1 MIAYARLRPGPGFS
15 LSRTALY
22 YLQRLAGPHWLRD
35 IMARMIARGVAM
47 RHPAFVTGP
56 GLESQRDAL
65 VQNGLVPLPGLV
77 SQDSVKAILAYL
89 KDKELRTPGGR
100 TLRLQD
106 VTPDIATADYPL
118 QTVLSCPGILE
129 LINSEPVLG
138 LAGTYL
144 GCRPTLSSIGLRW
157 SFPSNSDACDV
168 QRFHRDPDDWRFV
181 KLFVYLTNV
190 DHDSGPHVY
199 VRGSHRRARGIRA
212 RVYSLGKIE
221 AQYGRASVTPVIGK
235 IGTAFMADT
244 GGIHMGMPPRTRPR
258 LLLAAQYSLLP
269 VYAFRYAPLA
279 LVPKPAIDP
288 YVNRLIIA

>member
-15 LSRTALY
+15 FSRTALY

-35 IMARMIARGVAM
+35 IMARMIARGVAI

-56 GLESQRDAL
+56 GLESQRQAL
-65 VQNGLVPLPGLV
+65 VRNGLVPLPGLV
-77 SQDSVKAILAYL
+77 SQDSVK
-89 KDKELRTPGGR
+89 
-100 TLRLQD
+100 
-106 VTPDIATADYPL
+106 L
-118 QTVLSCPGILE
+118 QTVLSCPGILR

-144 GCRPTLSSIGLRW
+144 GCLPTLSSIGLRW

-212 RVYSLGKIE
+212 RAYTLGKIE